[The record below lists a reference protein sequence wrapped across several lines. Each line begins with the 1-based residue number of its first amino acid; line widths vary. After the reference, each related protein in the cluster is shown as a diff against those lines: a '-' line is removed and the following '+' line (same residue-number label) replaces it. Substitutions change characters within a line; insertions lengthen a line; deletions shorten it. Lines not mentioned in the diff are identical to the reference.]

1 MIVILHD
8 PADTKPK
15 ALAAVLIG
23 RYRIQHTVEDWDGVT
38 PLKPFTLAITTAT
51 PPRNH
56 PGAILIRVGST
67 PQPLTD

>member
-23 RYRIQHTVEDWDGVT
+23 RYRIQHTVEAWDGVT
-38 PLKPFTLAITTAT
+38 PLKPFTLAITTIN
-51 PPRNH
+51 PPRNF
-56 PGAILIRVGST
+56 PGAIVIRVGDRS
-67 PQPLTD
+67 Q